1 MGLFGETF
9 RGCSNAGREAR
20 VVVVESRL
28 SQRKNFAVALARS
41 AGDVAELMHPHIVT
55 TEKVGRGKDGSL
67 VIIASA
73 VDAPNELPSLLTRAN
88 GRLSQDVALSVSMGA
103 LRGLS
108 HAHEHRIIHGGIHP
122 RSVIVDGKG
131 VAKLG
136 DFGLALALASAA
148 SKSGDTEL
156 LAGLRGFVA
165 PELALGQE
173 PDQTTDVYGGGALV
187 ASLVWGHSVPPEGN
201 VSALAEVV
209 RQAMSKDRM
218 RRYSSAV
225 ELESAVRSAI
235 SRDKLE
241 VAGASRVQ
249 NYIST
254 LRRPSEAMLDADTE
268 DLLASLDLTSTDA
281 RPPTGLDA
289 ALAGLDD
296 EFQGLE
302 DSDAGGLSN
311 RVPSSRVE
319 SQSGPSNPGP
329 SNPGPSNLGP
339 SNLGPSNPGQSGRVE
354 TKPPPPVVTS
364 VDPLA
369 GFADEEE
376 LTAVDDDYS
385 SVPAAADA
393 LEEMIRS
400 TPHPA
405 VAAAMSNTPPR
416 RSTQK
421 PVADD
426 YEGQDDTPLPPPR
439 PFHQDHTHAV
449 DLVELVGRQAAT
461 SSPFH
466 DDASMPV
473 APPRSN
479 SLRWLAIIAFVLATL
494 FAVAYTKTDLLRG
507 AARDNED
514 RALEALDEIERM
526 QPKAGQITLLSDTE
540 EAAVWLLVGRTPAK
554 SFPLPSS
561 MVHELRVEHEGFAPL
576 FLSVGASHWSG
587 EGAGRKA
594 TLSASLLSQGETP
607 VALPA
612 FPPIAN
618 PPIAPGGPGQGS
630 IKVESVPAGA
640 EVWLLVGTT
649 PEMSLAGIEAGR
661 DYEFKVLKDGF
672 RPAFAAFKAKSWYLS
687 GSEGPMRPI
696 LSERVVLEP
705 DPEAA
710 APAPGRRKKRK
721 K

>member
-1 MGLFGETF
+1 MVEVPMVKRSFAGYMCEESLSVGLFGETF
-9 RGCSNAGREAR
+9 RGCNSQGSEAR

-73 VDAPNELPSLLTRAN
+73 VDSPNELPSLLSRAG
-88 GRLSQDVALSVSMGA
+88 GRLARDVALSVAMGA

-108 HAHEHRIIHGGIHP
+108 HAHEHRITHGGLHP
-122 RSVIVDGKG
+122 RSIIVDGKG
-131 VAKLG
+131 VSKLA

-187 ASLVWGHSVPPEGN
+187 ASLVWGQPEPPQGN
-201 VSALAEVV
+201 VSALAGVV
-209 RQAMSKDRM
+209 QQATSTDRM
-218 RRYSSAV
+218 RRFSNAI
-225 ELESAVRSAI
+225 ELESAVRAAI
-235 SRDKLE
+235 SKDNME
-241 VAGASRVQ
+241 VADSSRVRS
-249 NYIST
+249 YISG

-268 DLLASLDLTSTDA
+268 DLLDSLDLDSPIS
-281 RPPTGLDA
+281 RSPTGLDA
-289 ALAGLDD
+289 ALAGLGDG
-296 EFQGLE
+296 FLGLE
-302 DSDAGGLSN
+302 DSDVGSA
-311 RVPSSRVE
+311 P
-319 SQSGPSNPGP
+319 
-329 SNPGPSNLGP
+329 
-339 SNLGPSNPGQSGRVE
+339 
-354 TKPPPPVVTS
+354 KPPPPMVTS
-364 VDPLA
+364 NDPLA

-385 SVPAAADA
+385 SVPDPTDE
-393 LEEMIRS
+393 LEAMIRS
-400 TPHPA
+400 APHPA
-405 VAAAMSNTPPR
+405 VAAAMTNTSPR
-416 RSTQK
+416 RSTQN

-426 YEGQDDTPLPPPR
+426 YENRDDTPLPVPR

-466 DDASMPV
+466 DDASLPV

-479 SLRWLAIIAFVLATL
+479 SLRWLALIAFVLATL

-507 AARDNED
+507 AARDNEA
-514 RALEALDEIERM
+514 RAIEALEEIERL
-526 QPKAGQITLLSDTE
+526 QPKAGQITLLSETE
-540 EAAVWLLVGRTPAK
+540 EAAVWLLVGRSPAT

-561 MVHELRVEHEGFAPL
+561 MVHELRIEHEGFAPL

-587 EGAGRKA
+587 EGKARKA
-594 TLSASLLSQGETP
+594 TLSASLLPQGETP
-607 VALPA
+607 TTLPA
-612 FPPIAN
+612 FPPLAN
-618 PPIAPGGPGQGS
+618 PPIAPGGPGQGT

-640 EVWLLVGTT
+640 EVWLLVGST
-649 PEMSLAGIEAGR
+649 PDMTLAGIEAGR
-661 DYEFKVLKDGF
+661 DYEFKVLKDGY
-672 RPAFAAFKAKSWYLS
+672 RPAFAAFKAESWYLS
-687 GSEGPMRPI
+687 GRDGPMRPI

-705 DPEAA
+705 VADPKD
-710 APAPGRRKKRK
+710 GRRNKRKKR
-721 K
+721 

>member
-9 RGCSNAGREAR
+9 RGCSNTGREAR

-73 VDAPNELPSLLTRAN
+73 VEAPSELPSLLTRAN
-88 GRLSQDVALSVSMGA
+88 GRLSQDVALSVAMGA

-108 HAHEHRIIHGGIHP
+108 HAHEHRIIHGGLHP
-122 RSVIVDGKG
+122 RSVVVDGKG

-187 ASLVWGHSVPPEGN
+187 ANLVWGQSVPPEGN

-235 SRDKLE
+235 SKDKLE

-249 NYIST
+249 NYISG

-268 DLLASLDLTSTDA
+268 DLLASLDLASPDA

-311 RVPSSRVE
+311 RE
-319 SQSGPSNPGP
+319 QS
-329 SNPGPSNLGP
+329 
-339 SNLGPSNPGQSGRVE
+339 
-354 TKPPPPVVTS
+354 KPPPPVVTS

-385 SVPAAADA
+385 SVPAPADA

-416 RSTQK
+416 RSTQQ

-540 EAAVWLLVGRTPAK
+540 EAAVWLLVGRTPAQ

-594 TLSASLLSQGETP
+594 TLSASLLPQGETP

-612 FPPIAN
+612 FPPIAK
-618 PPIAPGGPGQGS
+618 PPIAPGGPGQGT

-710 APAPGRRKKRK
+710 APEPRRRKKRK

>member
-1 MGLFGETF
+1 VVKRSFAGYMCEESLSVGLFGETF
-9 RGCSNAGREAR
+9 RGRNSKGAEAR

-67 VIIASA
+67 VIIASS
-73 VDAPNELPSLLTRAN
+73 VEAPNEVPSLLARAH
-88 GRLSQDVALSVSMGA
+88 GRLARDVALSIAMGA

-108 HAHEHRIIHGGIHP
+108 HAHEHRIVHGGLHP

-131 VAKLG
+131 VSKLA

-173 PDQTTDVYGGGALV
+173 PDQATDVYGGGALV
-187 ASLVWGHSVPPEGN
+187 ASLVWGQSEPPEGN
-201 VSALAEVV
+201 DSALAAMV
-209 RQAMSKDRM
+209 RQATSTDRM
-218 RRYSSAV
+218 RRFSNAI
-225 ELESAVRSAI
+225 ELESAVRTAI
-235 SRDKLE
+235 FKDKME
-241 VAGASRVQ
+241 VANAARVQ
-249 NYIST
+249 SYISG
-254 LRRPSEAMLDADTE
+254 LRRQSEAMLDADTE
-268 DLLASLDLTSTDA
+268 DLLDSLDLGSSTA
-281 RPPTGLDA
+281 RAPSGLDA

-296 EFQGLE
+296 ELLGLE
-302 DSDAGGLSN
+302 DSNAGL
-311 RVPSSRVE
+311 P
-319 SQSGPSNPGP
+319 PPA
-329 SNPGPSNLGP
+329 
-339 SNLGPSNPGQSGRVE
+339 
-354 TKPPPPVVTS
+354 PPPPVVIS

-385 SVPAAADA
+385 SVPDAADA

-405 VAAAMSNTPPR
+405 VAASMMNTTPPR
-416 RSTQK
+416 RSTQQ

-426 YEGQDDTPLPPPR
+426 YETPDDTPLPVPR

-473 APPRSN
+473 EPRRSN
-479 SLRWLAIIAFVLATL
+479 SLRWLALIAFVLATL

-507 AARDNED
+507 ATRDNEA
-514 RALEALDEIERM
+514 RAIEALEEIERM
-526 QPKAGQITLLSDTE
+526 QPKAGQITLLSETE
-540 EAAVWLLVGRTPAK
+540 EAAVWLLVGRTPAT

-561 MVHELRVEHEGFAPL
+561 MVHELRIEHEGFAPL

-587 EGAGRKA
+587 EGKERKA
-594 TLSASLLSQGETP
+594 TLSASLLPQGETP
-607 VALPA
+607 TALPA
-612 FPPIAN
+612 FPPLAN

-630 IKVESVPAGA
+630 IKVESVPVGA

-649 PEMSLAGIEAGR
+649 PTMTLVGIEAGR
-661 DYEFKVLKDGF
+661 DYEFKVLKEDH
-672 RPAFAAFKAKSWYLS
+672 RPAFAAFKAESWYLS

-705 DPEAA
+705 IENPETG
-710 APAPGRRKKRK
+710 PRKKRK
-721 K
+721 KR